1 MRTSKPS
8 AAVSLFLTTSLLGCG
23 GDVTNSRSETAT
35 GGAAGGTP
43 LTGGASEK
51 IGGYPGTGGTLVI
64 TSSGGVAGGPAA
76 GGTYGELG
84 GAPNGSSVGGGEP
97 TGGIPSITGGTS
109 GVGITGGSSG
119 VTGGSSGVTGGSSG
133 VTGGSGAQSTSG
145 GSGGQASTRASCIDV
160 SLSEANVTAYTGS
173 ALLTVERTGA
183 VDPNYFWSPVV
194 TIAVADGTPRSCTS
208 STMISSSSRFT
219 LVECPGL
226 SLGACGTNVTIQVT
240 LGANGYSYATGS
252 TSPAC
257 ESSMMTLTYT
267 VPVKCPTCPGSYA
280 SGPCDVAPGTNCSYQ
295 AFTYSVGGN
304 PSVSL
309 PCMCNFNTA
318 TGARNWSCAVS

>member
-119 VTGGSSGVTGGSSG
+119 VTGGSSGVTGGS
-133 VTGGSGAQSTSG
+133 GAQSTSG

-194 TIAVADGTPRSCTS
+194 TIAVAGGTPQACTS
-208 STMISSSSRFT
+208 SSMISSSSRFT
-219 LVECPGL
+219 IVECPGL
-226 SLGACGTNVTIQVT
+226 SFGACGTNVAVQVT
-240 LGANGYSYATGS
+240 LGANGYSFATGS

-257 ESSMMTLTYT
+257 ESSKMTLTCT
-267 VPVKCPTCPGSYA
+267 VPVKCPTCPSSWT
-280 SGPCDVAPGTNCSYQ
+280 SGPCDVAPGTSCSYQ

-304 PSVSL
+304 SSVSL
-309 PCMCNFNTA
+309 PCLCNFNSA
-318 TGARNWSCAVS
+318 TGARTWSCAVS

>member
-23 GDVTNSRSETAT
+23 GDVTNSRSESAT
-35 GGAAGGTP
+35 GGAADGTP
-43 LTGGASEK
+43 LTGGASDK
-51 IGGYPGTGGTLVI
+51 IGGYPGTGGTSVI

-76 GGTYGELG
+76 GGAYGELG

-109 GVGITGGSSG
+109 GVGITGGRTS
-119 VTGGSSGVTGGSSG
+119 VTGGSSG

-183 VDPNYFWSPVV
+183 VDPSYFWSPVV
-194 TIAVADGTPRSCTS
+194 TIAVAGGTQQPCTS
-208 STMISSSSRFT
+208 STVISPSSRFT
-219 LVECPGL
+219 VVECQGL

-240 LGANGYSYATGS
+240 LGANGYSFATGN

-257 ESSMMTLTYT
+257 ESSKMTLTYT
-267 VPVKCPTCPGSYA
+267 VPVKCPTCPSSSTPGPF
-280 SGPCDVAPGTNCSYQ
+280 SGPCDMAPGTTCSYQ
-295 AFTYSVGGN
+295 TTLYHGGVGGN

-309 PCMCNFNTA
+309 PCLCNFDTA
-318 TGARNWSCAVS
+318 TGARGWSCTIS